1 MKYTSLPPLKRKQ
14 KEIPQLIF
22 RFRYIN
28 RLQFQKLT
36 NEPHQP
42 NMNTRLK
49 QLVDNRYLKCLYE
62 ETQKTKYTL
71 AKYCMGN
78 TGINYLKN
86 LGYDQKSL
94 KKYYQDD
101 TRSLEFQE
109 KCLLIVDAYL
119 NLLAKSKNLKETF
132 EFYTKAD
139 FIPGG
144 PMKELNP
151 DFGYVYEGKK
161 ILSYTC
167 EIFDLLMIDIA
178 VKSRIKK
185 YFDFFSEEEEE
196 CHIIF
201 ICPTDHI
208 YKIVSKQ
215 TRILLAQEVTG
226 ENIHFSIT
234 TIEKMRNGDIGEK
247 ISLEEE

>member
-1 MKYTSLPPLKRKQ
+1 MKYISIPPLKRRQ
-14 KEIPQLIF
+14 QEIPSLIF
-22 RFRYIN
+22 KFRYIN
-28 RLQFQKLT
+28 RIQFQALT
-36 NEPHQP
+36 HEPHRQ
-42 NMNTRLK
+42 NMTTRLK
-49 QLVDNRYLKCLYE
+49 QLTDNKFLKNLYQKK
-62 ETQKTKYTL
+62 QKTLYVPAT
-71 AKYCMGN
+71 YCMGN
-78 TGINYLKN
+78 MGISYLKN

-101 TRSLEFQE
+101 TKSLEFQE
-109 KCLLIVDAYL
+109 KCLLIVDVYL
-119 NLLAKSKNLKETF
+119 NLLAKSKNLTETF
-132 EFYTKAD
+132 EFYTQAD

-161 ILSYTC
+161 IISYTC

-196 CHIIF
+196 CHIVF

-215 TRILLAQEVTG
+215 TRILLAQEITG

-247 ISLEEE
+247 IILEE